1 MMHCFFTCGIVLFQN
16 TLSLQYS
23 HALLS
28 SRPPPSVFRDRSVV
42 ILVPPC
48 RHTDRPGEMCDY
60 GNWRRRGWCRLELA
74 GAVLARTSVT
84 LMLVHGAQTKPEFL
98 FPADALSLSPGLGT
112 FTCKLV

>member
-1 MMHCFFTCGIVLFQN
+1 MMLCSKTRRLTLTLTLTLTCMLCSLVSLF
-16 TLSLQYS
+16 SLLT
-23 HALLS
+23 HN
-28 SRPPPSVFRDRSVV
+28 RSVV

-74 GAVLARTSVT
+74 GAVLARTSVN

-112 FTCKLV
+112 FTCKL